1 MVLGFSLKD
10 AQPEMF
16 PVQADDDVEI
26 PDDSEPIQGAE
37 IPEGRI
43 VVQPMPEDEVN
54 VNGTILRENSSLAA
68 LRTGCSFY
76 NPFQHRDPNQ
86 SASSVLWSTSK
97 VWSWRWLWLQPV
109 MPSSNRRDHHWR
121 QSQLKFLRSM
131 SKLSIG
137 SLTCLSS
144 HGALLA

>member
-1 MVLGFSLKD
+1 MHGNRNIITFVTDSEKDPMVLGFSLKD

-16 PVQADDDVEI
+16 PVQADDDVET

-76 NPFQHRDPNQ
+76 N
-86 SASSVLWSTSK
+86 LSTSGSK
-97 VWSWRWLWLQPV
+97 SKCFKRLVEHIKSLELEMV
-109 MPSSNRRDHHWR
+109 MAN
-121 QSQLKFLRSM
+121 
-131 SKLSIG
+131 LS
-137 SLTCLSS
+137 
-144 HGALLA
+144 